1 MEDKES
7 DEEESEL
14 SDRENR
20 PYSIVISI
28 LRKGRCNRSRVV
40 MVPAKGHLY
49 SSSAFIGVP
58 ASKEYFNGLMFS
70 YLQKDGD
77 IRLGILPLVSYAQ
90 YVTPVQ
96 CHVRGRHARVASR
109 TTTVSLCMFFFQ
121 SLRKLRCTF
130 EGNVFSIGMD
140 SFPSRMLVKE
150 KQCTCTG

>member
-49 SSSAFIGVP
+49 CSIAVVAYQLLKSTLV
-58 ASKEYFNGLMFS
+58 GLC
-70 YLQKDGD
+70 
-77 IRLGILPLVSYAQ
+77 LVIYKRI
-90 YVTPVQ
+90 VIFV
-96 CHVRGRHARVASR
+96 
-109 TTTVSLCMFFFQ
+109 
-121 SLRKLRCTF
+121 
-130 EGNVFSIGMD
+130 
-140 SFPSRMLVKE
+140 
-150 KQCTCTG
+150 

>member
-49 SSSAFIGVP
+49 SSIAVVGVP
-58 ASKEYFNGLMFS
+58 ASKEYFSGLMFN
-70 YLQKDGD
+70 YLQKDSD

-90 YVTPVQ
+90 SVTQYSVMFVAARA
-96 CHVRGRHARVASR
+96 CSKSHNDGFVVHVFLS
-109 TTTVSLCMFFFQ
+109 
-121 SLRKLRCTF
+121 
-130 EGNVFSIGMD
+130 VFA
-140 SFPSRMLVKE
+140 
-150 KQCTCTG
+150 